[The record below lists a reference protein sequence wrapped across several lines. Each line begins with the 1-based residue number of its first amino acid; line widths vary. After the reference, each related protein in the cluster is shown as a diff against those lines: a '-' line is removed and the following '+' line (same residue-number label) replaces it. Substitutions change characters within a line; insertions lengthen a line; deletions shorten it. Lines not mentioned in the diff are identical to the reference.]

1 MGQERH
7 LHPVYDILKDEGSC
21 CIKFWKRE
29 KVKGQKKQGPD
40 EAGGQLASWKPVG
53 GCHDCRHVGRER
65 AVGEKPLELEPLA
78 AKTRPAPV
86 LLSLA
91 GSSKAFIV

>member
-1 MGQERH
+1 M
-7 LHPVYDILKDEGSC
+7 HPVYDILKDEGSC

-53 GCHDCRHVGRER
+53 GWDGLRDGGKAKDGGGFGRLLATENLLPP
-65 AVGEKPLELEPLA
+65 KLEPLQ
-78 AKTRPAPV
+78 
-86 LLSLA
+86 
-91 GSSKAFIV
+91 FH